1 MDDKLEHRS
10 RGAPLVYS
18 SITNITVD
26 AASERSH
33 HTNTAQY
40 LTLNRTTITCNHRR
54 GGVYCKIW
62 YQELK
67 KLKVLL
73 RALSNTRIFQCN
85 TLVTKK
91 KRVSLSHCHGCNIS
105 VAYFWDLLTPTLQNL
120 NVMLKLFSQQYSYT
134 SKITGRE
141 RTVSGCLLRW
151 PRRFWIIWIWRFRAK
166 YLSY

>member
-10 RGAPLVYS
+10 SGAPLAYS

-54 GGVYCKIW
+54 GG
-62 YQELK
+62 
-67 KLKVLL
+67 LL
-73 RALSNTRIFQCN
+73 QNLISGVKEAKSLAKSFVKHTHFSVQHFGDK
-85 TLVTKK
+85 T

-120 NVMLKLFSQQYSYT
+120 NVMVKLFSQQYSYT

-141 RTVSGCLLRW
+141 RTVSGCPLRW

-166 YLSY
+166 SLSY